1 MGIISFLEKR
11 KNKEKFNNI
20 YEEYYDTIFRRISYL
35 TGDEHVAEDLT
46 QEVFIKLYNNPPS
59 HENVIAWLN
68 KVAANISYNYLRDRK
83 NHDRKNEVIYEG
95 EADNVVSI
103 EEVAISNLEKELV
116 KKVLDMMSLRDR
128 MCLLLKFSGYKYSEI
143 AEVVGVDKNSVGTI
157 ISRAQGKF
165 KEYYLKME
173 KWGE

>member
-1 MGIISFLEKR
+1 MGIISFLEK
-11 KNKEKFNNI
+11 KKKKEKFNNI
-20 YEEYYDTIFRRISYL
+20 YEEHYDTIFRRISYL
-35 TGDEHVAEDLT
+35 TGDEHAAEDLT
-46 QEVFIKLYNNPPS
+46 QEVFIKLYNNPPN

-68 KVAANISYNYLRDRK
+68 KVAANTSYNYLRNRK
-83 NHDRKNEVIYEG
+83 NHERKNEAIYDYEI
-95 EADNVVSI
+95 DNVISI
-103 EEVAISNLEKELV
+103 EEVAINNCEKELA
-116 KKVLDMMSLRDR
+116 KKVLEMMSLRDR
-128 MCLLLKFSGYKYSEI
+128 MCLLLKFSGYKYNEI